1 MEYHGRGVGKWG
13 WRGMMW
19 VGEGGNEDMSG
30 FLLNREGG
38 AWGLCRWHDTHSRSA
53 AHSSS
58 TFMMRDPSSSIPG
71 EE

>member
-1 MEYHGRGVGKWG
+1 
-13 WRGMMW
+13 MW